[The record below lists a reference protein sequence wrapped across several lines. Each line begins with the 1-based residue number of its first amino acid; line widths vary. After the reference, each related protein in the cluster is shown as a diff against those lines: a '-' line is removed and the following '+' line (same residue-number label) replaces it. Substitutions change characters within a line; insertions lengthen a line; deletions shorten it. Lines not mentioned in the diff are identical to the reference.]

1 MSKKELKGQRRRG
14 ASRWSFQLKPRISDS
29 KLRGLFTKLPSPIKT
44 LNLGR
49 SFKGPWRAK
58 YNYMAILEAKQLHS
72 DLNGAA
78 FAYKFLNC
86 AQPGVTYTCFFF
98 TYEGNEKVISRT
110 YIYV

>member
-1 MSKKELKGQRRRG
+1 
-14 ASRWSFQLKPRISDS
+14 
-29 KLRGLFTKLPSPIKT
+29 
-44 LNLGR
+44 
-49 SFKGPWRAK
+49 
-58 YNYMAILEAKQLHS
+58 MAILEAKQSHS

-110 YIYV
+110 YICMNMHVCPRIAMATIYYLRYLVLFVNLYYLT